1 MPKTIQNCKLKAW
14 GSKSLFNLSYMGATH
29 SKAAT
34 TAISTNPLKCHV
46 SINSELFRHA
56 IFIHIENAAREQ
68 NIHLPSDIITLC
80 MKHISLIMPNTILTG
95 KEEMDLCEHLKSKV
109 TLKHSMKL
117 MYCQLLYEHK
127 FIVKFDMKAFVKTVE
142 NKSNILI
149 IFCTQFNHITSLFIN
164 QRIHETI
171 NVNCKM
177 FALLSR
183 SQFAS
188 QCPKELLFTTSH
200 FHWDIRRD
208 VSPEITLGAF
218 GLYEHKMSMYSRD
231 ITNIDG
237 NEVFGGKVH
246 IEGRQ
251 YCDVQLKQ
259 IQIYQL
265 FC

>member
-1 MPKTIQNCKLKAW
+1 
-14 GSKSLFNLSYMGATH
+14 MGATH

-164 QRIHETI
+164 QRIHQRI
-171 NVNCKM
+171 LDCKM
-177 FALLSR
+177 FALLLR
-183 SQFAS
+183 SQFINHC
-188 QCPKELLFTTSH
+188 QCPKELVFTTPH
-200 FHWDIRRD
+200 FSWDLQRD
-208 VSPEITLGAF
+208 VSPGIAFGAL
-218 GLYEHKMSMYSRD
+218 GLYENAECIELSMYSPT
-231 ITNIDG
+231 IANIEG
-237 NEVFGGKVH
+237 NEVFGGITRTK
-246 IEGRQ
+246 GAQ
-251 YCDVQLKQ
+251 YYDVQLKR
-259 IQIYQL
+259 IQIYQM

>member
-1 MPKTIQNCKLKAW
+1 
-14 GSKSLFNLSYMGATH
+14 MGATH
-29 SKAAT
+29 SKATPSTIT
-34 TAISTNPLKCHV
+34 TNAPKQHITT
-46 SINSELFRHA
+46 NSEFLCRA
-56 IFIHIENAAREQ
+56 IFIHIDNEAGKW

-80 MKHISLIMPNTILTG
+80 IKHIPHIITDTILTG
-95 KEEMDLCEHLKSKV
+95 KEEMELFKHLRSKIR
-109 TLKHSMKL
+109 LKRSMKM

-127 FIVKFDMKAFVKTVE
+127 SVVPFDMKIFVKTIE
-142 NKSNILI
+142 NKSDLLI

-208 VSPEITLGAF
+208 VSLAITLGAF
-218 GLYEHKMSMYSRD
+218 SLYEHKMSMYSRD

-246 IEGRQ
+246 VKGGQ
-251 YCDVQLKQ
+251 YCDVQLKR